1 MSTQGS
7 RVGLEITT
15 LGLGTLKVLLT
26 LTYCAN
32 LEAPALTSDALF
44 VT

>member
-7 RVGLEITT
+7 RVGLEIST
-15 LGLGTLKVLLT
+15 LGLGTLKVILT

-32 LEAPALTSDALF
+32 REAPALPSDALS